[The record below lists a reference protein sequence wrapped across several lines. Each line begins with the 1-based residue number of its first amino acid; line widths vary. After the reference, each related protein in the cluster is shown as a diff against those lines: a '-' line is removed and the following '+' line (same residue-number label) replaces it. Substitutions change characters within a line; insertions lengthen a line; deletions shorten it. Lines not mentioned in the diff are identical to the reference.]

1 MYGFDH
7 GVWML
12 GGWMVV
18 LVLWLLPFTL
28 LFVAIKIFFDKFKAG
43 SGKSALDILEE
54 AYASGNISRDEFL
67 QKRDDMQKSSAK

>member
-12 GGWMVV
+12 GGWMVM
-18 LVLWLLPFTL
+18 LVLWLLPFAL
-28 LFVAIKIFFDKFKAG
+28 LFFAIKILFDKFKAD
-43 SGKSALDILEE
+43 SGKSAIDVLEE

-67 QKRDDMQKSSAK
+67 QKRDDMQKNRAK

>member
-28 LFVAIKIFFDKFKAG
+28 LFVAIKIFFDKFKVG
-43 SGKSALDILEE
+43 SGKSALDILEV

-67 QKRDDMQKSSAK
+67 KKRDDMQKSSAK